1 LGNGIIGALVWQKED
16 HLRMSLDNV
25 TLWDYAPWLVPPAYN
40 TKGGN
45 EVESPVSGQ
54 DLRRLAP
61 NIDTDKYSD
70 LPFASTLCGSCSDVC
85 PVKINIHEQLF
96 FWRQDIGRSNVLP
109 KSKKVSMK
117 IMAAVLGNPSVYKMF
132 GKMMRISLKLLPS
145 FLFENKL
152 NTWAKNRKMM
162 EAPKE
167 SFQEWYQKRKK

>member
-1 LGNGIIGALVWQKED
+1 
-16 HLRMSLDNV
+16 
-25 TLWDYAPWLVPPAYN
+25 
-40 TKGGN
+40 
-45 EVESPVSGQ
+45 
-54 DLRRLAP
+54 
-61 NIDTDKYSD
+61 
-70 LPFASTLCGSCSDVC
+70 
-85 PVKINIHEQLF
+85 LF